1 MVFTM
6 ISCLFFLLYTAGI
19 DSKRHFPWLSFLLAH
34 AFAFPAA
41 SPQRGTASVLYPLR
55 VAAHLEVKVTLL
67 GSVPRACTALVNNAQ
82 LYPTEIKGREGWGM
96 SRSRPA
102 AVSRSSLGAA
112 LQAHP
117 GSWHPD
123 FLLGSGS
130 SVSKVCFSFFQ
141 VGAHF
146 LSVPVT
152 ALSK

>member
-6 ISCLFFLLYTAGI
+6 ISCLLFLLYTAGM
-19 DSKRHFPWLSFLLAH
+19 DSKIHFPCLSFLL
-34 AFAFPAA
+34 AFPAA
-41 SPQRGTASVLYPLR
+41 SPQRGTASVLYPPR

-102 AVSRSSLGAA
+102 AVSRSNPGAA
-112 LQAHP
+112 LQAQP
-117 GSWHPD
+117 GSRHPD
-123 FLLGSGS
+123 FLLGSGC
-130 SVSKVCFSFFQ
+130 SVSKVCFPSFFQ
-141 VGAHF
+141 VGTHF
-146 LSVPVT
+146 LSVPAN